1 MRRLCDQRRRTR
13 TPSKR
18 IVVCTQC
25 TTATDRHLLRDA
37 EEHVPQPGYIG
48 SNYDARRVLLV
59 GQNPAIPGVLAAAD
73 LPYTAALRSLRDEP
87 SVARYRE
94 LSSVLE
100 SFVPRWPV
108 HGSYFPL
115 QECGLTLQDIAYCN
129 IVRCRTAGKPG
140 RRLSEA
146 CIAEHFTRWLALLR
160 PKVVVFVGKW
170 AADVGGPA
178 TAAAGVPFG
187 YMNRMR
193 SLSSPE
199 RVANR
204 QAVVELVTSCQGLA
218 SALGT

>member
-1 MRRLCDQRRRTR
+1 MVAQTPHSRQHRWCRQSVCWLTSAFNASAGTTWRATLAAGVSGTR
-13 TPSKR
+13 DGTLPHAARASSG
-18 IVVCTQC
+18 IG

-73 LPYTAALRSLRDEP
+73 LPYTAALRPLRDEP

-115 QECGLTLQDIAYCN
+115 QECGLTLQDIAHCN
-129 IVRCRTAGKPG
+129 IVRCRTVSVLPRHLDCRG
-140 RRLSEA
+140 S
-146 CIAEHFTRWLALLR
+146 F
-160 PKVVVFVGKW
+160 
-170 AADVGGPA
+170 
-178 TAAAGVPFG
+178 
-187 YMNRMR
+187 
-193 SLSSPE
+193 
-199 RVANR
+199 
-204 QAVVELVTSCQGLA
+204 
-218 SALGT
+218 